1 MYIHWETDEGFR
13 HQCLTNRANR
23 TLARSSKY
31 TDGSATIMKTKA
43 RLSKSLDHNA
53 TLAETFKYTH
63 TLKESK
69 ERFANQR
76 SVDHYES
83 YT

>member
-13 HQCLTNRANR
+13 YQCLTNRANR
-23 TLARSSKY
+23 TLAKLSKY
-31 TDGSATIMKTKA
+31 TNSSVTIMKTKA
-43 RLSKSLDHNA
+43 RLSKSLDHDA

-63 TLKESK
+63 TSKESK

-76 SVDHYES
+76 FVDHYES